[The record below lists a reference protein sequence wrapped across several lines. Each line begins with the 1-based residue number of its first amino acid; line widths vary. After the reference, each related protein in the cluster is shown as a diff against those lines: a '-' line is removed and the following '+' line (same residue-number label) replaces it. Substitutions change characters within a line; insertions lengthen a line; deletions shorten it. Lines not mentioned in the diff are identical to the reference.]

1 MKKILLIIALGFSS
15 ILLFNVNADAQSDK
29 PYTDG
34 PVWNVY
40 FIRTKAGMSETYLRD
55 LSTHWVKI
63 VKEAKAEGII
73 MDYKV
78 LQSRPGSPSDW
89 DLMLLVEIKNY
100 AVLDSIGEKMDALSE
115 KLLGSEDTQH
125 KTALSRNDMRD
136 NIGDKLAQELIFK

>member
-29 PYTDG
+29 PYTEG
-34 PVWNVY
+34 PVWMVNFVQ
-40 FIRTKAGMSETYLRD
+40 TKAGMSETYLRD

-63 VKEAKAEGII
+63 AKEAEAEGII

-78 LQSRPGSPSDW
+78 LQSHPATPSDW
-89 DLMLLVEIKNY
+89 DLMLLIEIKNY
-100 AVLDSIGEKMDALSE
+100 AVLDGIGKKMDALAE

-125 KTALSRNDMRD
+125 QTALSRNDMR
-136 NIGDKLAQELIFK
+136 ILLGDKLAQELIFK